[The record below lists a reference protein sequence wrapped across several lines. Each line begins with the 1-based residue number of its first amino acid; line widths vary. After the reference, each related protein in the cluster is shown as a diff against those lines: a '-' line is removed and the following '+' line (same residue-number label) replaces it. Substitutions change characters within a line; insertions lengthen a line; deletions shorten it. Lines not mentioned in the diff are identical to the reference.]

1 MPIQQNPN
9 KRRGEERSE
18 TLIIPHITREMLE
31 VARAMAEKGAS
42 RAEIEAA
49 LAAMQTGKAPAAP
62 AAPAPEK
69 QPGAPQQPAPGR
81 SDAARS
87 GGIIPTSRPRYT
99 AAERRAMLEEVQRRQ
114 AEREAARQAEAQA
127 EEDRFR
133 SYRDREYGRS
143 PAVTPS
149 AAPQPTPAA
158 HSGQTPAAADE
169 TRTISI
175 PKRRTAEP
183 AAHAV
188 QPPAPA
194 AQPAQQ
200 PTQVMPPVQKA
211 APAAPAA
218 PAPAEHTV
226 HPEPTPAP
234 KSKKTSTSRSYA
246 AAEAALNERI
256 RADHIWLSN
265 PVLVRGLGMAPVIGA
280 ALDGQR
286 ALMLCIASLI
296 LVTFTRVLA
305 VAICHLT
312 KNRFRPV
319 VYCYSAALLYIPTYV
334 LLYAL
339 FGSDLTLL
347 GIYLPIMVVE
357 PAIVKRMEFS
367 DLEPVRDAFR
377 HGFNNALGMCVVL
390 LIVGCLRELLAT
402 GAVFGNV
409 ILHNAL
415 LPLAAL
421 PAGGFVIVGILA
433 AIWCAAA
440 NLYTDYKHE
449 EVRRLYTELQPILN
463 GIVQFISYM
472 VLAVFAEN
480 VILARALGV
489 TRLMKL
495 VPDHRAQVWD
505 FCLPLLLVITLSAP
519 AGWAAHDL
527 FFPWLR
533 DYLPAW
539 LPISA
544 LRPIVYLTCG
554 IAAMAVAWLLL
565 GVLPRKLRAS
575 CRSQLS
581 LATCSTAVLGTML
594 ICANQNYTI
603 LQSVAFA
610 LGSGLGYVF
619 AVFIVREGRRR
630 LRSKAI
636 SSIFQ
641 GLPSSMI
648 YIGVLSLAIYALVGH
663 TVVL

>member
-9 KRRGEERSE
+9 KRRGEDRSE

-31 VARAMAEKGAS
+31 VARAMAEKGA

-158 HSGQTPAAADE
+158 RSSQTPAAADE

-175 PKRRTAEP
+175 PKRRTAEPAEP

-218 PAPAEHTV
+218 PTPAEHTA

-234 KSKKTSTSRSYA
+234 KSKKASASRSYA

-280 ALDGQR
+280 ALDGRR

-449 EVRRLYTELQPILN
+449 EVRRLY
-463 GIVQFISYM
+463 
-472 VLAVFAEN
+472 A
-480 VILARALGV
+480 
-489 TRLMKL
+489 
-495 VPDHRAQVWD
+495 D
-505 FCLPLLLVITLSAP
+505 
-519 AGWAAHDL
+519 
-527 FFPWLR
+527 
-533 DYLPAW
+533 
-539 LPISA
+539 
-544 LRPIVYLTCG
+544 
-554 IAAMAVAWLLL
+554 
-565 GVLPRKLRAS
+565 RK
-575 CRSQLS
+575 
-581 LATCSTAVLGTML
+581 
-594 ICANQNYTI
+594 
-603 LQSVAFA
+603 
-610 LGSGLGYVF
+610 
-619 AVFIVREGRRR
+619 
-630 LRSKAI
+630 
-636 SSIFQ
+636 
-641 GLPSSMI
+641 
-648 YIGVLSLAIYALVGH
+648 H
-663 TVVL
+663 

>member
-31 VARAMAEKGAS
+31 VARSMAEKGAS

-49 LAAMQTGKAPAAP
+49 IAAMQTGKAPAAP

-69 QPGAPQQPAPGR
+69 QPAPGH
-81 SDAARS
+81 SDTARS

-127 EEDRFR
+127 EEERFR
-133 SYRDREYGRS
+133 SYRDREYGSS
-143 PAVTPS
+143 PAATPS
-149 AAPQPTPAA
+149 AAPQPAPAA
-158 HSGQTPAAADE
+158 RSGQPPAAADE

-183 AAHAV
+183 AA

-200 PTQVMPPVQKA
+200 PAQVMPPVQKA
-211 APAAPAA
+211 APAAPAV
-218 PAPAEHTV
+218 PAPAEHTA
-226 HPEPTPAP
+226 HPEPAPAP
-234 KSKKTSTSRSYA
+234 KSKKASASRSYA

-449 EVRRLYTELQPILN
+449 EVRRLY
-463 GIVQFISYM
+463 
-472 VLAVFAEN
+472 A
-480 VILARALGV
+480 
-489 TRLMKL
+489 
-495 VPDHRAQVWD
+495 D
-505 FCLPLLLVITLSAP
+505 
-519 AGWAAHDL
+519 
-527 FFPWLR
+527 
-533 DYLPAW
+533 
-539 LPISA
+539 
-544 LRPIVYLTCG
+544 
-554 IAAMAVAWLLL
+554 
-565 GVLPRKLRAS
+565 RK
-575 CRSQLS
+575 
-581 LATCSTAVLGTML
+581 
-594 ICANQNYTI
+594 
-603 LQSVAFA
+603 
-610 LGSGLGYVF
+610 
-619 AVFIVREGRRR
+619 
-630 LRSKAI
+630 
-636 SSIFQ
+636 
-641 GLPSSMI
+641 
-648 YIGVLSLAIYALVGH
+648 H
-663 TVVL
+663 

>member
-127 EEDRFR
+127 EEERFR
-133 SYRDREYGRS
+133 SYRDREYGSS
-143 PAVTPS
+143 PAATPS
-149 AAPQPTPAA
+149 AAPQP
-158 HSGQTPAAADE
+158 PAAADE

-183 AAHAV
+183 AAHAA

-194 AQPAQQ
+194 AQHVQQPAQD
-200 PTQVMPPVQKA
+200 MPPVQKA
-211 APAAPAA
+211 TPAAPAV
-218 PAPAEHTV
+218 PAPAEHTA
-226 HPEPTPAP
+226 HPEPAPAP
-234 KSKKTSTSRSYA
+234 KSKKASASRSYA

-449 EVRRLYTELQPILN
+449 EVRRLY
-463 GIVQFISYM
+463 
-472 VLAVFAEN
+472 A
-480 VILARALGV
+480 
-489 TRLMKL
+489 
-495 VPDHRAQVWD
+495 D
-505 FCLPLLLVITLSAP
+505 
-519 AGWAAHDL
+519 
-527 FFPWLR
+527 
-533 DYLPAW
+533 
-539 LPISA
+539 
-544 LRPIVYLTCG
+544 
-554 IAAMAVAWLLL
+554 
-565 GVLPRKLRAS
+565 RK
-575 CRSQLS
+575 
-581 LATCSTAVLGTML
+581 
-594 ICANQNYTI
+594 
-603 LQSVAFA
+603 
-610 LGSGLGYVF
+610 
-619 AVFIVREGRRR
+619 
-630 LRSKAI
+630 
-636 SSIFQ
+636 
-641 GLPSSMI
+641 
-648 YIGVLSLAIYALVGH
+648 H
-663 TVVL
+663 